1 MRITNS
7 QIAQR
12 KMRQVINFEV
22 EEFWVM
28 ALNSGKR
35 ILATECLFRGTVDA
49 CMIHPRDIFRFAC
62 RHNASGLILAH
73 SHPSGD
79 AFPSDMDLLMTE
91 KLMIASEIFQIPI
104 LDHVIL
110 TKTSYLSFLD
120 RGLLPSYDS
129 LVSAEH
135 STI

>member
-7 QIAQR
+7 QMAQR
-12 KMRQVINFEV
+12 KLRQVINFEV
-22 EEFWVM
+22 EEFWVI
-28 ALNSGKR
+28 ALSSAKKT
-35 ILATECLFRGTVDA
+35 LAIECLFRGTVDA
-49 CMIHPRDIFRFAC
+49 CLIHPRDIFRFAC
-62 RHNASGLILAH
+62 RHNASGLIIAH

-91 KLMIASEIFQIPI
+91 KLMCASEIFQIPI
-104 LDHVIL
+104 LDHLIL

-120 RGLLPSYDS
+120 QGLLHFES
-129 LVSAEH
+129 LVGPEH